1 MIRKTMKQTDNTE
14 GHRKLRSYVL
24 RAARMSNLQRR
35 SYNDLLPRYSVPYR
49 ESGISLKEI
58 FPAASKYILEI
69 GFGMGEA
76 TVRLAGENPDFG
88 YLGIEVHKPGVG
100 KVLSEIERLSL
111 DNLRIINHDA
121 VEVLESMIPDK
132 SIDGVHIFFPDPWPK
147 KKHHKRRLIQG
158 PFVDLIVPRLVPG
171 GYLYICTDWEEYAD
185 QILSVCSQAEGLENA
200 YAGFAEPQPWRPR
213 TKFESRG
220 LDKSHRIR
228 EVYFTKTT

>member
-1 MIRKTMKQTDNTE
+1 MKQTDKAE

-35 SYNDLLPRYSVPYR
+35 SYNQLLPLYSVPY
-49 ESGISLKEI
+49 SGSEISLREL
-58 FPAASKYILEI
+58 FPGASRYILEI

-76 TVRLAGENPDFG
+76 TVRLADENPEVA

-121 VEVLESMIPDK
+121 VEVFQNMIPDR
-132 SIDGVHIFFPDPWPK
+132 ILDGIHIFFPDPWPK
-147 KKHHKRRLIQG
+147 KKHHKRRLIQK
-158 PFVDLIVPRLVPG
+158 PFVDLIAPKLVPG
-171 GYLYICTDWEEYAD
+171 GYLYICTDWEEYAE
-185 QILSVCSQAEGLENA
+185 QILAVCSEAAGLENA
-200 YAGFAEPQPWRPR
+200 YTDFAEHQKWRPR